1 MLWLVLAL
9 LGPPLWAGSNVF
21 DSVLVRGKKADRAS
35 LLLLTGAFTLIPAL
49 WIIVTGGFEMTPLFN
64 IFVALGAGMVGL
76 LVYYPYLRALQS
88 SHAANV
94 ILLWNASPLFVALLA
109 YLFLHERLSLE
120 KYIAIGLLVLSALM
134 VALADQ
140 GFHLKKVSGAVRWML
155 LTVSLSAIEAILVK
169 KTFGLLPVSTGI
181 VWIGIGQ
188 FLTALAFWIVT
199 ALRARRIS
207 RSWKD
212 IGLFAICGEVL
223 NVAANLVTQVAISI
237 GPISLIKAVGGLQ
250 PLFVLL
256 LTPLVFRFAS
266 KNAKINDIPRVKLK
280 PVLIASVLAI
290 FGLFLLGDE

>member
-21 DSVLVRGKKADRAS
+21 DSALVRRKKADRAS
-35 LLLLTGAFTLIPAL
+35 LLLLTGVFTLIPSL
-49 WIIVTGGFEMTPLFN
+49 WIVVTGGFEMAPLFN
-64 IFVALGAGMVGL
+64 IFVALSAGAIGL
-76 LVYYPYLRALQS
+76 IVYYPYLRALQS

-94 ILLWNASPLFVALLA
+94 ILLWNASPLFVALFA
-109 YLFLHERLSLE
+109 YLFLDERLSAE
-120 KYIAIGLLVLSALM
+120 KYVAISLLVLSALT

-140 GFHLKKVSGAVRWML
+140 GFRLNKASSATRWMM
-155 LTVSLSAIEAILVK
+155 LTVFLSAIEAILVK

-188 FLTALAFWIVT
+188 FSTALVLWFVA

-207 RSWKD
+207 YSWKD
-212 IGLFAICGEVL
+212 IGLFAICGEAL
-223 NVAANLVTQVAISI
+223 NVAANLVTQVAISL

-266 KNAKINDIPRVKLK
+266 KNTKTSSVPMVKLK
-280 PVLIASVLAI
+280 PVLIASLFAI
-290 FGLFLLGDE
+290 LGLFLFGNE